1 MKVSLVL
8 AGGERHYFFS
18 LHFRLL
24 EFGALP
30 SLQILAVLEC
40 PFLKGAERA
49 QVLCWERGCYPEVT
63 VTLDT
68 NLKFPATS

>member
-1 MKVSLVL
+1 MKVSLALV
-8 AGGERHYFFS
+8 GEELHYFFS

-30 SLQILAVLEC
+30 SLQILAILEC

-49 QVLCWERGCYPEVT
+49 QALC
-63 VTLDT
+63 
-68 NLKFPATS
+68 